1 LGQTI
6 ENLLQYSTSGVAAFM
21 QRAAVVAL
29 NEGEEF
35 VQSQIE
41 QARQG
46 RAILGDA
53 LSRSPRVRFT
63 PPAGAFYLFFSI
75 DAEPG
80 TRRHPDT
87 RKLGYRLVDEA
98 GIGIAPGTAFGPA
111 GEDFI
116 RICFARKADDM
127 HLVAERMTA
136 WLESAALA

>member
-1 LGQTI
+1 MRG
-6 ENLLQYSTSGVAAFM
+6 SV
-21 QRAAVVAL
+21 
-29 NEGEEF
+29 EGEEF

-53 LSRSPRVRFT
+53 LSRSPRARFV

-75 DAEPG
+75 DADPG

-116 RICFARKADDM
+116 RVCFARKADDM
-127 HLVAERMTA
+127 HLVAGRMTA